1 MSERKKAHP
10 AHAPDMHEDEDED
23 DQPHVRPTTRKAP
36 REEGRDQA
44 IDEKDFAPLVPPRN
58 SRPPQA
64 EQRQKK
70 KGPPVWQD
78 PTAILETR
86 GIKGLARAKQMI
98 ARFWAKREKVNE
110 AFRNIINKLCAE
122 RNLRDLLLKHN
133 HTSSAQFKKRTT
145 HLDIPG
151 RICDLY
157 QHVVKT
163 CSFCNKVMT

>member
-1 MSERKKAHP
+1 
-10 AHAPDMHEDEDED
+10 MHEDED
-23 DQPHVRPTTRKAP
+23 DQPHVCPTTRKEP

-44 IDEKDFAPLVPPRN
+44 MDDEDFAPLVRPRP

-70 KGPPVWQD
+70 KEPPVWQD
-78 PTAILETR
+78 PSAILEQEGSR
-86 GIKGLARAKQMI
+86 DSRERADDSSILGK
-98 ARFWAKREKVNE
+98 KRKKVNE
-110 AFRNIINKLCAE
+110 ALRKIINKLCAE
-122 RNLRDLLLKHN
+122 RNLRDLLLKHY
-133 HTSSAQFKKRTT
+133 HMSTAQFKKRTT

-163 CSFCNKVMT
+163 CPFCNSIKS